1 MRLLIQRVSKAK
13 VTVEGE
19 ITGEIGK
26 GLLVFLGVGEEDT
39 EAVCSEMAGKTAR
52 MRIFE
57 DENGKMNLDIDQV
70 SGSILVISQFTLFAD
85 TRKGNR
91 PNFTSA
97 AKPEKAKEL
106 YEKFITDLKQ
116 LLGENRVFEG
126 VFGAMMEVELI
137 NDGPVT
143 IWVDSC

>member
-13 VTVEGE
+13 VTVGGN
-19 ITGEIGK
+19 ISGEIGK
-26 GLLVFLGVGEEDT
+26 GLLVFLGIGEEDT
-39 EAVCSEMAGKTAR
+39 DAICAEMAGKTSR
-52 MRIFE
+52 LRIFE
-57 DENGKMNLDIDQV
+57 DENGKMNLDVDQV
-70 SGSILVISQFTLFAD
+70 SGSVLVISQFTLFAD

-97 AKPEKAKEL
+97 AKPEKAIKL
-106 YEKFITDLKQ
+106 YEKFISDLKQ
-116 LLGENRVFEG
+116 LLGENRVSEG